1 MEYKNVCDT
10 DIYEKNSRQLKC
22 LFGNKI
28 ALIHILML
36 FEWWLMAAQSQTK
49 RWGIL
54 PPLPCFR
61 PLLQYIPLGHQGP
74 HDLLQQWTPCTAA
87 GSKFQVTCSEFR
99 SNQTCMF
106 PAAWLDIKVVPCWK
120 DLTTNWR
127 QNSWLCVEVLKN
139 WEQVG
144 SVGSGGKIRKAQ
156 GAAASTSFFRRD
168 THIRARL
175 PHARAVAN
183 SAS

>member
-1 MEYKNVCDT
+1 M
-10 DIYEKNSRQLKC
+10 
-22 LFGNKI
+22 
-28 ALIHILML
+28 LIWQQNCIDPHIDA
-36 FEWWLMAAQSQTK
+36 FWLMADGWTK
-49 RWGIL
+49 SNEKMRHSATPSLLSFTSAVYTTWAS
-54 PPLPCFR
+54 R
-61 PLLQYIPLGHQGP
+61 PARFAAAMNALQ
-74 HDLLQQWTPCTAA
+74 AA

-99 SNQTCMF
+99 SHQTRLF
-106 PAAWLDIKVVPCWK
+106 PAAWLDIKVLPCWK

-144 SVGSGGKIRKAQ
+144 SVGSVGKIRKAQ

>member
-1 MEYKNVCDT
+1 MFYDYYAFLNIKEGIFSSCSPLIFPWNIKNVCDT
-10 DIYEKNSRQLKC
+10 DIYEKNDKQLEC

-28 ALIHILML
+28 ALIHILLL
-36 FEWWLMAAQSQTK
+36 FEWWLMAEQSQTK

-99 SNQTCMF
+99 SHQARHVSC
-106 PAAWLDIKVVPCWK
+106 C
-120 DLTTNWR
+120 LTWHK
-127 QNSWLCVEVLKN
+127 SFAVLKRSDN
-139 WEQVG
+139 
-144 SVGSGGKIRKAQ
+144 KLKAEFLTVRW
-156 GAAASTSFFRRD
+156 GAKKLRASWKRW
-168 THIRARL
+168 
-175 PHARAVAN
+175 
-183 SAS
+183 